1 MKMSGEQRKL
11 PNWMSEQDTHGTSKA
26 KKNCS
31 LKKNILEDN
40 LPFLK
45 FSGSIVYSYEAQECS
60 FFSEYI
66 RERLS
71 KEAVLGFDIEWPP
84 AYRKGKN
91 GKVSLIQVCTSEE
104 ECYLFQVSSMTGFP
118 KGLKRL
124 LEDMSI
130 KKVGV
135 GIEGDQ
141 WKLMS
146 DCDLKLKGFIELTD
160 LANQKLQCKEKWSL
174 NGLVKHLFNKQ
185 LLKDDSVRCSDWN
198 RFPLSEEQKL
208 YAASDAYAGLLIYQK
223 LESLDEKEKLVL
235 SIPTGL
241 SSGSC
246 EVKNKL
252 NSLSQELLVLV
263 DQVPG
268 NFEDSREAERAVHI
282 LDKLSSGLEDLR
294 NILVSSKE
302 QENGTEGEHLSQDET
317 NSASM
322 EDCHA
327 QRKSSKRTEGMV
339 TVPKDTLHQPLHSK
353 QGLTID
359 ELNMIVQE
367 EHEDPIMF
375 DEKFMDIGTDGFY
388 QLGEC
393 PALSNTI
400 KSVLPVSDWTG
411 TPPQPVTP
419 IWLTATPQTSV
430 ALRYY
435 FLSSMLMQDGDT
447 GRDNAFLVPRGVP
460 ATVLGTLPPFSPKKT
475 SGSGLDLL
483 APASYQPLGHLLL
496 PSIQSTVLRTSY
508 IFDDDEEFETEMLK
522 SVEILDKSPESFS
535 TSFPQTLV
543 PSSKVDHNAVDEEED
558 EGIEEEEEDDW
569 DPALPEPNVHQISC
583 LKTYFGHS
591 SFKPVQWKVINS
603 ILKERRDNLVV
614 MATGYGKSLCYQF
627 APVYTSC
634 IGIVISPLISL
645 MEDQVLQLTMSN
657 IPACFLGSAQ
667 SKNVMHDVK
676 GGKFKVI
683 YMTPEFCSVGIS
695 LLQELDN
702 NFGISLIAV
711 DEAHCISEWGHDF
724 RSAYRSLGNLKRLLP
739 SVPVIA
745 LTATASPSVRNDILA
760 SLHLHDPQITCTSFD
775 RPNLYLEVARK
786 TSNMARDLQQ
796 FLIKKHGPGW
806 EFEGA
811 AIVYCPSRKTSEQ
824 VTAELSKLGISC
836 DTYHAGIAIR
846 ARRDVHHRFM
856 RDEIQ
861 CVVATVAFGMGI
873 NKPDIR
879 KVIHYGA
886 PKEMES
892 YYQEIGRAG
901 RDGLPSSCHVLWAPT
916 DMKFN
921 RHMLSEIKNE
931 GFRDYKLKMLA
942 KMEKYLNSSSC
953 RRKIILSHFE
963 DKQLRKVSVGIMGT
977 EKCCDNCKT
986 RLSHNISI
994 IDQEDSLQDFGPQ
1007 AFQFLSAVEAL
1018 GEKFG
1023 TGVPVLFLRGSTS
1036 QRLPDR
1042 YRCHLLF
1049 GKGKDVSEAFWKA
1062 LARQLISEGFLQEL
1076 SGRTK
1081 FATTCGLASKG
1092 RNWMSKA
1099 KTQSCPS
1106 LMLTPNEELCPRR
1119 FVLPSVHPRS
1129 PMVRQPLPDV
1139 GLKRPE
1145 AGVQKASLKD
1155 KFSYQEPG
1163 KLSKSPELPST
1174 SMLRHISPRK
1184 PSKPPEP
1191 AVSPREMQLQTTLY
1205 GKLVAARQKIASEKD
1220 IPPAVLATNK
1230 VLVDMAKIRPT
1241 TVENMKKLDGVS
1253 EAKANMLAPL
1263 VEVVKEFCL
1272 TNSLKAD
1279 SLNISGTNLQTNV
1292 AVSKGSACI
1301 ALPESPR
1308 VTYSLFQEQ
1317 CLSMQTIADT
1327 RSISLTAVGMHLW
1340 QALKAG
1346 YPLDLQRAGLTPAI
1360 QKTITEVIKGPTI
1373 NSDLSSFQA
1382 IRSLLDPEIDIYL
1395 IRMVITLL
1403 EKEDKVDLKKKTLG
1417 LPKEQP
1423 QSLLLQARDK
1433 PQEQEHTQLT
1443 TTMDKSHLWI
1453 EKEEPAKE
1461 ITSSV
1466 QKDCTSVVA
1475 PIKLASWNQ
1484 QVLDEDTEELFS
1496 DSQVQTPKRKLPEWF
1511 EAPKETARSSNIKKA
1526 KTVKKKGLFG

>member
-1 MKMSGEQRKL
+1 MKHRSV
-11 PNWMSEQDTHGTSKA
+11 H
-26 KKNCS
+26 
-31 LKKNILEDN
+31 
-40 LPFLK
+40 
-45 FSGSIVYSYEAQECS
+45 S
-60 FFSEYI
+60 F
-66 RERLS
+66 
-71 KEAVLGFDIEWPP
+71 
-84 AYRKGKN
+84 
-91 GKVSLIQVCTSEE
+91 Q
-104 ECYLFQVSSMTGFP
+104 SSSGFP

-124 LEDMSI
+124 LEDMSV

-141 WKLMS
+141 WKLLS

-160 LANQKLQCKEKWSL
+160 LANEKLQCKEKWSL

-185 LLKDDSVRCSDWN
+185 LLKDDSVRCGDWD
-198 RFPLSEEQKL
+198 RLPLGEDQKL

-223 LESLDEKEKLVL
+223 LESLNEKEQLSL
-235 SIPTGL
+235 SIRTGV
-241 SSGSC
+241 SAGSC
-246 EVKNKL
+246 EVKSKL

-263 DQVPG
+263 DHVPG
-268 NFEDSREAERAVHI
+268 NFKDTRDAERAVEI
-282 LDKLSSGLEDLR
+282 LAKVSSSLDDLR
-294 NILVSSKE
+294 SILEASKE
-302 QENGTEGEHLSQDET
+302 QETGAEQEHLPQSDVNSTYKEDE
-317 NSASM
+317 
-322 EDCHA
+322 HA
-327 QRKSSKRTEGMV
+327 KEKSSRPTEN
-339 TVPKDTLHQPLHSK
+339 TETQQKDTLDKPLHLK

-359 ELNMIVQE
+359 ELLMIEQE
-367 EHEDPIMF
+367 VIEDIKLEEEEEPEPSFVF
-375 DEKFMDIGTDGFY
+375 D
-388 QLGEC
+388 
-393 PALSNTI
+393 S
-400 KSVLPVSDWTG
+400 
-411 TPPQPVTP
+411 
-419 IWLTATPQTSV
+419 
-430 ALRYY
+430 
-435 FLSSMLMQDGDT
+435 
-447 GRDNAFLVPRGVP
+447 
-460 ATVLGTLPPFSPKKT
+460 
-475 SGSGLDLL
+475 
-483 APASYQPLGHLLL
+483 
-496 PSIQSTVLRTSY
+496 
-508 IFDDDEEFETEMLK
+508 DEEFETEMLK
-522 SVEILDKSPESFS
+522 SVEVVDKSPDSFFRS
-535 TSFPQTLV
+535 SPQILE
-543 PSSKVDHNAVDEEED
+543 PKGEVDNAVDEEED
-558 EGIEEEEEDDW
+558 EGIEEEEEEDW

-645 MEDQVLQLTMSN
+645 MEDQVLQLSMSN

-667 SKNVMHDVK
+667 SKNILPEVK

-683 YMTPEFCSVGIS
+683 YMTPEFCSGGIS

-702 NFGISLIAV
+702 NYGLSLIAI

-724 RSAYRSLGNLKRLLP
+724 RSAYRCLGKLKKLLP
-739 SVPVIA
+739 SVPVVA
-745 LTATASPSVRNDILA
+745 LTATASPSVRDDILA
-760 SLHLHDPQITCTSFD
+760 SLKLRNPQITCTSFD

-786 TSNMARDLQQ
+786 TSNISRDLQQ
-796 FLIKKHGPGW
+796 FLNKKQGPGW

-824 VTAELSKLGISC
+824 VTAELLKLGISC
-836 DTYHAGIAIR
+836 DTYHAGMGIK

-921 RHMLSEIKNE
+921 RHMLSEIQNE
-931 GFRDYKLKMLA
+931 GFREYKLKMLA

-963 DKQLRKVSVGIMGT
+963 DKQLRKVSSGIMGT

-986 RLSHNISI
+986 RLRHNISI
-994 IDQEDSLQDFGPQ
+994 TDQEDSLQDFGQQ
-1007 AFQFLSAVEAL
+1007 AFLLISAVEAL

-1042 YRCHLLF
+1042 YRRYHLF
-1049 GKGKDVSEAFWKA
+1049 GTGRDVSETFWKA
-1062 LARQLISEGFLQEL
+1062 LARQLITDGFLQEL

-1081 FATTCGLASKG
+1081 FAITCGLTTKG

-1099 KTQSCPS
+1099 KNQSCPC
-1106 LMLTPNEELCPRR
+1106 LMLTPSEELCPRK
-1119 FVLPSVHPRS
+1119 FAPSLQPRS
-1129 PMVRQPLPDV
+1129 PMVRQLVPDA
-1139 GLKRPE
+1139 GSKKPE
-1145 AGVQKASLKD
+1145 AAIQKISLKD
-1155 KFSYQEPG
+1155 KFSYEEPG
-1163 KLSKSPELPST
+1163 KLSKTSEIPST
-1174 SMLRHISPRK
+1174 SILRFISPRK
-1184 PSKPPEP
+1184 LSKPPEP
-1191 AVSPREMQLQTTLY
+1191 ALSPGEMELQTTLY

-1241 TVENMKKLDGVS
+1241 TIENMKKLDGVS

-1272 TNSLKAD
+1272 ANTLKVD
-1279 SLNISGTNLQTNV
+1279 SLNVPCPNLPTIV
-1292 AVSKGSACI
+1292 AVPKSSACM
-1301 ALPESPR
+1301 AFPESPR
-1308 VTYSLFQEQ
+1308 TTYSLFQEQ
-1317 CLSMQTIADT
+1317 RLSMQKIADT

-1346 YPLDLQRAGLTPAI
+1346 YPLDVLRAGLTPAI
-1360 QKTITEVIKGPTI
+1360 QKTITEIIKGPTI

-1382 IRSLLDPEIDIYL
+1382 IRSLVAPQVDIYL

-1403 EKEDKVDLKKKTLG
+1403 EKERDGELENKPLG
-1417 LPKEQP
+1417 RINEQP
-1423 QSLLLQARDK
+1423 KRQTLQTSGKLQD
-1433 PQEQEHTQLT
+1433 QGDTQPK
-1443 TTMDKSHLWI
+1443 TTMEKSDLWI
-1453 EKEEPAKE
+1453 EKKQSAKE
-1461 ITSSV
+1461 IKPSV
-1466 QKDCTSVVA
+1466 QKDSTSVVA
-1475 PIKLASWNQ
+1475 PIQLASWNQ
-1484 QVLDEDTEELFS
+1484 KVLDEDTEELFS
-1496 DSQVQTPKRKLPEWF
+1496 ESQVQTPKRKFPDWF
-1511 EAPKETARSSNIKKA
+1511 DASKETAKSSNIKKN
-1526 KTVKKKGLFG
+1526 KTGKKGLFG

>member
-1 MKMSGEQRKL
+1 MSGEQRKL
-11 PNWMSEQDTHGTSKA
+11 PSWMTEQDTPCTSATKTNYA
-26 KKNCS
+26 W
-31 LKKNILEDN
+31 KKNILEDN

-45 FSGSIVYSYEAQECS
+45 FSGSIIYSYEAQECS

-66 RERLS
+66 KEKLS
-71 KEAVLGFDIEWPP
+71 KEAILGFDIEWPP
-84 AYRKGKN
+84 VYRKGKN

-146 DCDLKLKGFIELTD
+146 DCDLKLKGFVELAD

-185 LLKDDSVRCSDWN
+185 LLKDDSVRCSDWD
-198 RFPLSEEQKL
+198 RLPLSDDQKL

-223 LESLDEKEKLVL
+223 LESMNEQEKLALTV
-235 SIPTGL
+235 PTGFH
-241 SSGSC
+241 SASF
-246 EVKNKL
+246 EVKSKL
-252 NSLSQELLVLV
+252 KNLSQELLLLM
-263 DQVPG
+263 DQVPDH
-268 NFEDSREAERAVHI
+268 FADIRDAQSIVDI
-282 LDKLSSGLEDLR
+282 LNKFSYGLEDLR
-294 NILVSSKE
+294 NHILGASKE
-302 QENGTEGEHLSQDET
+302 QKNGSQEEFAVRRDFNSTSLEDFLAQDKSLKATEGAHDQ
-317 NSASM
+317 
-322 EDCHA
+322 
-327 QRKSSKRTEGMV
+327 SKDTS
-339 TVPKDTLHQPLHSK
+339 TVPLEGK
-353 QGLTID
+353 QGVTID
-359 ELNMIVQE
+359 ELQMLEQE
-367 EHEDPIMF
+367 EIEDAIQF
-375 DEKFMDIGTDGFY
+375 EEDDEE
-388 QLGEC
+388 LE
-393 PALSNTI
+393 
-400 KSVLPVSDWTG
+400 
-411 TPPQPVTP
+411 
-419 IWLTATPQTSV
+419 
-430 ALRYY
+430 
-435 FLSSMLMQDGDT
+435 SSYV
-447 GRDNAFLVPRGVP
+447 F
-460 ATVLGTLPPFSPKKT
+460 
-475 SGSGLDLL
+475 GS
-483 APASYQPLGHLLL
+483 
-496 PSIQSTVLRTSY
+496 
-508 IFDDDEEFETEMLK
+508 DEEFETEMLK
-522 SVEILDKSPESFS
+522 SVEVLEKSSDSLSIISQPILG
-535 TSFPQTLV
+535 
-543 PSSKVDHNAVDEEED
+543 PSSKVDDNGVDEEED
-558 EGIEEEEEDDW
+558 EGIEEEEDDW

-591 SFKPVQWKVINS
+591 SFKPVQWKVIHS

-667 SKNVMHDVK
+667 TKNIMHEVK

-683 YMTPEFCSVGIS
+683 YMTPEFCSGGIS
-695 LLQELDN
+695 LLQELEN
-702 NFGISLIAV
+702 NYGISLIAI

-724 RSAYRSLGNLKRLLP
+724 RSAYRCLGKLKKLLP
-739 SVPVIA
+739 SVPVMA
-745 LTATASPSVRNDILA
+745 LTATASPSVRSDILA
-760 SLHLHDPQITCTSFD
+760 SLHLRDPQITCTSFD

-786 TSNMARDLQQ
+786 TSNIARDLQQ
-796 FLIKKHGPGW
+796 FLIKKQGPGW
-806 EFEGA
+806 EFDGA
-811 AIVYCPSRKTSEQ
+811 AIVYCPSRRISEQ
-824 VTAELSKLGISC
+824 VTAELCKLGISC
-836 DTYHAGIAIR
+836 DTYHAGMGIK

-921 RHMLSEIKNE
+921 RHMLSEIQNE
-931 GFRDYKLKMLA
+931 HFREYKLKMLG
-942 KMEKYLNSSSC
+942 KMEKYLHSSSC

-963 DKQLRKVSVGIMGT
+963 DKQLRKVSSGIMGT

-986 RLSHNISI
+986 RLSHNISLT
-994 IDQEDSLQDFGPQ
+994 DQEDNLHDFGQQ
-1007 AFQFLSAVEAL
+1007 AFQLLSAVEAL

-1042 YRCHLLF
+1042 YRRHPLF
-1049 GKGKDVSEAFWKA
+1049 GKGRDISEVFWKA
-1062 LARQLISEGFLQEL
+1062 LARQMITEGFLQEL

-1081 FATTCGLASKG
+1081 FATTCALTNKG
-1092 RNWMSKA
+1092 RNWMKKA
-1099 KTQSCPS
+1099 ENQSCPN
-1106 LMLTPNEELCPRR
+1106 LLLTPNEELCPRKS
-1119 FVLPSVHPRS
+1119 FMASLQLHS
-1129 PMVRQPLPDV
+1129 PMVRQPLQTA
-1139 GLKRPE
+1139 GSKKPE
-1145 AGVQKASLKD
+1145 AGAQKSLLKD
-1155 KFSYQEPG
+1155 KFSYEEPG
-1163 KLSKSPELPST
+1163 KLSKASQLPS
-1174 SMLRHISPRK
+1174 SSIFSCISPRK
-1184 PSKPPEP
+1184 TSKPPEP
-1191 AVSPREMQLQTTLY
+1191 AVSPREMELQTTLY

-1241 TVENMKKLDGVS
+1241 TIDNMKRLDGVS

-1272 TNSLKAD
+1272 SKTLKAD
-1279 SLNISGTNLQTNV
+1279 SSNVSGTNLKTNV
-1292 AVSKGSACI
+1292 AVSKGSACT
-1301 ALPESPR
+1301 ALPESTR

-1317 CLSMQTIADT
+1317 RLSMQAVADT

-1346 YPLDLQRAGLTPAI
+1346 YPLDVQRAGLTPAI
-1360 QKTITEVIKGPTI
+1360 QKTITDVINGPTI

-1382 IRSLLDPEIDIYL
+1382 IRSLVPPEIEIYL
-1395 IRMVITLL
+1395 IRIMITLMENGKGDQL
-1403 EKEDKVDLKKKTLG
+1403 ENKPLASTKA
-1417 LPKEQP
+1417 Q
-1423 QSLLLQARDK
+1423 QSLTFQTRK
-1433 PQEQEHTQLT
+1433 KSWEQEAKT
-1443 TTMDKSHLWI
+1443 TTEESHLWI
-1453 EKEEPAKE
+1453 EKEAESLNVCGTNLQTNVADCGGPA
-1461 ITSSV
+1461 SM
-1466 QKDCTSVVA
+1466 A
-1475 PIKLASWNQ
+1475 
-1484 QVLDEDTEELFS
+1484 
-1496 DSQVQTPKRKLPEWF
+1496 LPESPRITYSLFHEQRLSMQTVANTRSISFTAVGMHLWQ
-1511 EAPKETARSSNIKKA
+1511 ALKAGYPLDVQRAGLTPAIQKTITDVINGPTINSGPANCPKSR
-1526 KTVKKKGLFG
+1526 

>member
-1 MKMSGEQRKL
+1 MSREQRKL
-11 PNWMSEQDTHGTSKA
+11 PHWMAEQDTHCTSEA
-26 KKNCS
+26 KKNCAW
-31 LKKNILEDN
+31 KKNILEDS

-45 FSGSIVYSYEAQECS
+45 FTGSIVYSYEAKECS

-84 AYRKGKN
+84 AFKKGKN
-91 GKVSLIQVCTSEE
+91 GKVSLIQLCTSAE

-118 KGLKRL
+118 KGLKKL
-124 LEDMSI
+124 LEDISI

-174 NGLVKHLFNKQ
+174 NGLVKHLFSKQ
-185 LLKDDSVRCSDWN
+185 LLKDDSVRCSDWD
-198 RFPLSEEQKL
+198 RLPLSEDQKL

-223 LESLDEKEKLVL
+223 LESMNEEEKLAL
-235 SIPTGL
+235 SVSTGVN
-241 SSGSC
+241 SGLC

-252 NSLSQELLVLV
+252 NSLSQEILVLV

-268 NFEDSREAERAVHI
+268 NFEDSKDAQRAVDI
-282 LDKLSSGLEDLR
+282 IAKLSSGLEELR
-294 NILVSSKE
+294 SIVEASKK
-302 QENGTEGEHLSQDET
+302 QENVSIEKHLSQGDV
-317 NSASM
+317 NIASI
-322 EDCHA
+322 EDNHT
-327 QRKSSKRTEGMV
+327 QGKNIKYTED
-339 TVPKDTLHQPLHSK
+339 TDTQQKDTLDQPSGSK
-353 QGLTID
+353 QGLTLE
-359 ELNMIVQE
+359 ELHLIEQE
-367 EHEDPIMF
+367 ENEEMIP
-375 DEKFMDIGTDGFY
+375 FY
-388 QLGEC
+388 ERQL
-393 PALSNTI
+393 PAMI
-400 KSVLPVSDWTG
+400 C
-411 TPPQPVTP
+411 
-419 IWLTATPQTSV
+419 
-430 ALRYY
+430 
-435 FLSSMLMQDGDT
+435 
-447 GRDNAFLVPRGVP
+447 LVETRK
-460 ATVLGTLPPFSPKKT
+460 A
-475 SGSGLDLL
+475 
-483 APASYQPLGHLLL
+483 
-496 PSIQSTVLRTSY
+496 REEN
-508 IFDDDEEFETEMLK
+508 DEEPEQSYVFDTDEELETEMLK
-522 SVEILDKSPESFS
+522 SVEDLDKSYESLS
-535 TSFPQTLV
+535 TSSPQMLV
-543 PSSKVDHNAVDEEED
+543 PDIKVDNNAVDEEED
-558 EGIEEEEEDDW
+558 EGIEEEEEEDDW
-569 DPALPEPNVHQISC
+569 DPALPEPNVHQITC

-591 SFKPVQWKVINS
+591 SFKPVQWKVIHS

-627 APVYTSC
+627 APVYTAS

-667 SKNVMHDVK
+667 TKNVMHDVK

-683 YMTPEFCSVGIS
+683 YMTPEFCSSGIS

-702 NFGISLIAV
+702 NYGISLIAI

-724 RSAYRSLGNLKRLLP
+724 RSAYRCLGKLKKLLP

-745 LTATASPSVRNDILA
+745 LTATASPSVREDILA

-786 TSNMARDLQQ
+786 TSNISRDLQP
-796 FLIKKHGPGW
+796 FLIKKQGPGW

-824 VTAELSKLGISC
+824 VTAELLKLSIAC
-836 DTYHAGIAIR
+836 DTYHAGMGIK

-856 RDEIQ
+856 RDELQ

-921 RHMLSEIKNE
+921 RHMLSEIKN
-931 GFRDYKLKMLA
+931 GNFREYKLKMLS
-942 KMEKYLNSSSC
+942 KMEKYLNSSNC

-963 DKQLRKVSVGIMGT
+963 DKQLRKVSYGIMGT

-986 RLSHNISI
+986 RLSHNISYT
-994 IDQEDSLQDFGPQ
+994 DQEDTLQDFGLQ
-1007 AFQFLSAVEAL
+1007 AFQLLSAVEAL

-1042 YRCHLLF
+1042 FRRHPLF
-1049 GKGKDVSEAFWKA
+1049 GKGRDVSEVFWKA

-1081 FATTCGLASKG
+1081 FAITCGLTSKG

-1099 KTQSCPS
+1099 NCQSCPS
-1106 LMLTPNEELCPRR
+1106 LLLTPNEELCPRK
-1119 FVLPSVHPRS
+1119 FVAPSLQSHS
-1129 PMVRQPLPDV
+1129 PMVKQRLPDAASN
-1139 GLKRPE
+1139 KPE
-1145 AGVQKASLKD
+1145 AGIQKAFLKD
-1155 KFSYQEPG
+1155 KFTYQEPG
-1163 KLSKSPELPST
+1163 KLSKTSELPST
-1174 SMLRHISPRK
+1174 SVLRHNSPRK
-1184 PSKPPEP
+1184 PYKPPEP
-1191 AVSPREMQLQTTLY
+1191 AVSPREIELQTSLY
-1205 GKLVAARQKIASEKD
+1205 GKLVTARQKIASEKD

-1230 VLVDMAKIRPT
+1230 VLVDMAKFRPT
-1241 TVENMKKLDGVS
+1241 TIESMKKIDGVS

-1272 TNSLKAD
+1272 ANSLKAD
-1279 SLNISGTNLQTNV
+1279 SLNVSATNLQPSVT
-1292 AVSKGSACI
+1292 VSKGSACMS
-1301 ALPESPR
+1301 LPESPR
-1308 VTYSLFQEQ
+1308 TTYSLFQEQ
-1317 CLSMQTIADT
+1317 RLSMQSIADS

-1346 YPLDLQRAGLTPAI
+1346 YPLDVQRAGLTPAV
-1360 QKTITEVIKGPTI
+1360 QKTITEIIKGPTI

-1382 IRSLLDPEIDIYL
+1382 IRSLVAPEIDIYL

-1403 EKEDKVDLKKKTLG
+1403 EKEGCVELQNKPLG
-1417 LPKEQP
+1417 LFNK
-1423 QSLLLQARDK
+1423 QSPTWHTGGK
-1433 PQEQEHTQLT
+1433 SQEQEQPKAT
-1443 TTMDKSHLWI
+1443 TATEHLWI
-1453 EKEEPAKE
+1453 ETEKPAKE

-1466 QKDCTSVVA
+1466 QEGSTAVVA

-1484 QVLDEDTEELFS
+1484 KALDEDTEDLFS

-1511 EAPKETARSSNIKKA
+1511 EAPKATTISSNIKKA

>member
-1 MKMSGEQRKL
+1 
-11 PNWMSEQDTHGTSKA
+11 
-26 KKNCS
+26 
-31 LKKNILEDN
+31 
-40 LPFLK
+40 
-45 FSGSIVYSYEAQECS
+45 
-60 FFSEYI
+60 
-66 RERLS
+66 
-71 KEAVLGFDIEWPP
+71 
-84 AYRKGKN
+84 
-91 GKVSLIQVCTSEE
+91 
-104 ECYLFQVSSMTGFP
+104 MTGFP

-124 LEDMSI
+124 LEDMSV

-141 WKLMS
+141 WKLLS

-160 LANQKLQCKEKWSL
+160 LANEKLQCKEKWSL

-185 LLKDDSVRCSDWN
+185 LLKDDSVRCGDWD
-198 RFPLSEEQKL
+198 RLPLGEDQKL

-223 LESLDEKEKLVL
+223 LESLNEKEQLSL
-235 SIPTGL
+235 SIRTGV
-241 SSGSC
+241 SAGSC
-246 EVKNKL
+246 EVKSKL

-263 DQVPG
+263 DHVPG
-268 NFEDSREAERAVHI
+268 NFKDTRDAERAVEI
-282 LDKLSSGLEDLR
+282 LAKVSSSLDDLR
-294 NILVSSKE
+294 SILEASKE
-302 QENGTEGEHLSQDET
+302 QETGAEQEHLPQSDVNSTYKEDE
-317 NSASM
+317 
-322 EDCHA
+322 HA
-327 QRKSSKRTEGMV
+327 KEKSSRPTEN
-339 TVPKDTLHQPLHSK
+339 TETQQKDTLDKPLHLK

-359 ELNMIVQE
+359 ELLMIEQE
-367 EHEDPIMF
+367 VIEDIKLEEEEEPEPSFVF
-375 DEKFMDIGTDGFY
+375 D
-388 QLGEC
+388 
-393 PALSNTI
+393 S
-400 KSVLPVSDWTG
+400 
-411 TPPQPVTP
+411 
-419 IWLTATPQTSV
+419 
-430 ALRYY
+430 
-435 FLSSMLMQDGDT
+435 
-447 GRDNAFLVPRGVP
+447 
-460 ATVLGTLPPFSPKKT
+460 
-475 SGSGLDLL
+475 
-483 APASYQPLGHLLL
+483 
-496 PSIQSTVLRTSY
+496 
-508 IFDDDEEFETEMLK
+508 DEEFETEMLK
-522 SVEILDKSPESFS
+522 SVEVVDKSPDSFFRS
-535 TSFPQTLV
+535 SPQILE
-543 PSSKVDHNAVDEEED
+543 PKGEVDNAVDEEED
-558 EGIEEEEEDDW
+558 EGIEEEEEEDW

-645 MEDQVLQLTMSN
+645 MEDQVLQLSMSN

-667 SKNVMHDVK
+667 SKNILPEVK

-683 YMTPEFCSVGIS
+683 YMTPEFCSGGIS

-702 NFGISLIAV
+702 NYGLSLIAI

-724 RSAYRSLGNLKRLLP
+724 RSAYRCLGKLKKLLP
-739 SVPVIA
+739 SVPVVA
-745 LTATASPSVRNDILA
+745 LTATASPSVRDDILA
-760 SLHLHDPQITCTSFD
+760 SLKLRNPQITCTSFD

-786 TSNMARDLQQ
+786 TSNISRDLQQ
-796 FLIKKHGPGW
+796 FLNKKQGPGW

-824 VTAELSKLGISC
+824 VTAELLKLGISC
-836 DTYHAGIAIR
+836 DTYHAGMGIK

-921 RHMLSEIKNE
+921 RHMLSEIQNE
-931 GFRDYKLKMLA
+931 GFREYKLKMLA

-963 DKQLRKVSVGIMGT
+963 DKQLRKVSSGIMGT

-986 RLSHNISI
+986 RLRHNISI
-994 IDQEDSLQDFGPQ
+994 TDQEDSLQDFGQQ
-1007 AFQFLSAVEAL
+1007 AFLLISAVEAL

-1042 YRCHLLF
+1042 YRRYHLF
-1049 GKGKDVSEAFWKA
+1049 GTGRDVSETFWKA
-1062 LARQLISEGFLQEL
+1062 LARQLITDGFLQEL

-1081 FATTCGLASKG
+1081 FAITCGLTTKG

-1099 KTQSCPS
+1099 KNQSCPC
-1106 LMLTPNEELCPRR
+1106 LMLTPSEELCPRK
-1119 FVLPSVHPRS
+1119 FAPSLQPRS
-1129 PMVRQPLPDV
+1129 PMVRQLVPDA
-1139 GLKRPE
+1139 GSKKPE
-1145 AGVQKASLKD
+1145 AAIQKISLKD
-1155 KFSYQEPG
+1155 KFSYEEPG
-1163 KLSKSPELPST
+1163 KLSKTSEIPST
-1174 SMLRHISPRK
+1174 SILRFISPRK
-1184 PSKPPEP
+1184 LSKPPEP
-1191 AVSPREMQLQTTLY
+1191 ALSPGEMELQTTLY

-1241 TVENMKKLDGVS
+1241 TIENMKKLDGVS

-1272 TNSLKAD
+1272 ANTLKVD
-1279 SLNISGTNLQTNV
+1279 SLNVPCPNLPTIV
-1292 AVSKGSACI
+1292 AVPKSSACM
-1301 ALPESPR
+1301 AFPESPR
-1308 VTYSLFQEQ
+1308 TTYSLFQEQ
-1317 CLSMQTIADT
+1317 RLSMQKIADT

-1346 YPLDLQRAGLTPAI
+1346 YPLDVLRAGLTPAI
-1360 QKTITEVIKGPTI
+1360 QKTITEIIKGPTI

-1382 IRSLLDPEIDIYL
+1382 IRSLVAPQVDIYL

-1403 EKEDKVDLKKKTLG
+1403 EKERDGELENKPLG
-1417 LPKEQP
+1417 RINEQP
-1423 QSLLLQARDK
+1423 KRQTLQTSGKLQD
-1433 PQEQEHTQLT
+1433 QGDTQPK
-1443 TTMDKSHLWI
+1443 TTMEKSDLWI
-1453 EKEEPAKE
+1453 EKKQSAKE
-1461 ITSSV
+1461 IKPSV
-1466 QKDCTSVVA
+1466 QKDSTSVVA
-1475 PIKLASWNQ
+1475 PIQLASWNQ
-1484 QVLDEDTEELFS
+1484 KVLDEDTEELFS
-1496 DSQVQTPKRKLPEWF
+1496 ESQVQTPKRKFPDWF
-1511 EAPKETARSSNIKKA
+1511 DASKETAKSSNIKKN
-1526 KTVKKKGLFG
+1526 KTGKKGLFG

>member
-1 MKMSGEQRKL
+1 MSAKQRKL
-11 PNWMSEQDTHGTSKA
+11 PNWMAEQDAQCAREA

-31 LKKNILEDN
+31 WRKNILEDN
-40 LPFLK
+40 LAFLK
-45 FSGSIVYSYEAQECS
+45 FSGSIVYSYEAKECS

-104 ECYLFQVSSMTGFP
+104 ECYLFQVSAMTGFP

-124 LEDMSI
+124 LEDISI

-185 LLKDDSVRCSDWN
+185 LLKDDSVRCSDWD
-198 RFPLSEEQKL
+198 RFPLSEDQKL

-223 LESLDEKEKLVL
+223 LESMNEEEKLAL
-235 SIPTGL
+235 SVPTGV

-246 EVKNKL
+246 DVKNKL
-252 NSLSQELLVLV
+252 SSLSQELLVLV
-263 DQVPG
+263 DHVPG
-268 NFEDSREAERAVHI
+268 HFEDSRDEQRAEDI
-282 LDKLSSGLEDLR
+282 LSKLSSSLGDLR
-294 NILVSSKE
+294 SLIQEASKE
-302 QENGTEGEHLSQDET
+302 QEIGAEDDLQERFSEGDVS
-317 NSASM
+317 SASI
-322 EDCHA
+322 EDIHT
-327 QRKSSKRTEGMV
+327 QGMSSKHTKDLD
-339 TVPKDTLHQPLHSK
+339 TQQKDTIDQPLHRN
-353 QGLTID
+353 QGVTID
-359 ELNMIVQE
+359 ELQMIEQQE
-367 EHEDPIMF
+367 NEDMTKCEEDDVEPEPCCVF
-375 DEKFMDIGTDGFY
+375 D
-388 QLGEC
+388 
-393 PALSNTI
+393 S
-400 KSVLPVSDWTG
+400 
-411 TPPQPVTP
+411 
-419 IWLTATPQTSV
+419 
-430 ALRYY
+430 
-435 FLSSMLMQDGDT
+435 
-447 GRDNAFLVPRGVP
+447 
-460 ATVLGTLPPFSPKKT
+460 
-475 SGSGLDLL
+475 
-483 APASYQPLGHLLL
+483 
-496 PSIQSTVLRTSY
+496 
-508 IFDDDEEFETEMLK
+508 DEELETEMLK
-522 SVEILDKSPESFS
+522 SLEVLDKSPESFTTNS
-535 TSFPQTLV
+535 PQMLAAN
-543 PSSKVDHNAVDEEED
+543 SKVDSNAVDEEED

-569 DPALPEPNVHQISC
+569 DPSVPEPNVHQISC

-591 SFKPVQWKVINS
+591 NFKPVQWKVIHS

-645 MEDQVLQLTMSN
+645 MEDQVLQLEMSN

-667 SKNVMHDVK
+667 SKNILHDVK

-683 YMTPEFCSVGIS
+683 YMTPEFCSGGIS

-702 NFGISLIAV
+702 NYGISLIAI

-724 RSAYRSLGNLKRLLP
+724 RSAYRCLGKLKKLLP
-739 SVPVIA
+739 SVPVVA
-745 LTATASPSVRNDILA
+745 LTATASPSVRDDILA
-760 SLHLHDPQITCTSFD
+760 SLNLRDPQITCTSFD

-786 TSNMARDLQQ
+786 TSNIARDLQQ
-796 FLIKKHGPGW
+796 FLIKKQGSGW

-824 VTAELSKLGISC
+824 VTAELHKLGISC
-836 DTYHAGIAIR
+836 GTYHAGMGIKV
-846 ARRDVHHRFM
+846 RREVHHRFM

-921 RHMLSEIKNE
+921 RHILSEIQNE
-931 GFRDYKLKMLA
+931 RFREYKLKMLS

-963 DKQLRKVSVGIMGT
+963 DKQLRKVSSGIMGT

-994 IDQEDSLQDFGPQ
+994 TDQEDTLQDFGPQ
-1007 AFQFLSAVEAL
+1007 ALLLFSAVEAL

-1042 YRCHLLF
+1042 YRCHPLF
-1049 GKGKDVSEAFWKA
+1049 GKGRDVSEAFWKA
-1062 LARQLISEGFLQEL
+1062 LARQLISEGYLQEL
-1076 SGRTK
+1076 CGHTK
-1081 FATTCGLASKG
+1081 FATACGLAVKG

-1099 KTQSCPS
+1099 RNQSCPC
-1106 LMLTPNEELCPRR
+1106 LMLTPNEELCPRK
-1119 FVLPSVHPRS
+1119 FVVPSLQPRS
-1129 PMVRQPLPDV
+1129 PMVRQLLPDA
-1139 GLKRPE
+1139 GLKKPQ
-1145 AGVQKASLKD
+1145 AGIPKSSLKD
-1155 KFSYQEPG
+1155 MFSYQEPG
-1163 KLSKSPELPST
+1163 KLSKTSEFPST
-1174 SMLRHISPRK
+1174 SVFRHISPRK
-1184 PSKPPEP
+1184 SSKPTEP
-1191 AVSPREMQLQTTLY
+1191 VVSPREMELQTTLY

-1241 TVENMKKLDGVS
+1241 TIENIKKLDGVS

-1272 TNSLKAD
+1272 ANSLKAD
-1279 SLNISGTNLQTNV
+1279 SLNGSGTNSQTNV
-1292 AVSKGSACI
+1292 AVSKSTTCM

-1308 VTYSLFQEQ
+1308 VTYSLFQDQ
-1317 CLSMQTIADT
+1317 HLSMQKIADT

-1346 YPLDLQRAGLTPAI
+1346 YPLDVQRAGLTTAI
-1360 QKTITEVIKGPTI
+1360 QKAITEVIKGPTI
-1373 NSDLSSFQA
+1373 NSDLSSFQT
-1382 IRSLLDPEIDIYL
+1382 IRSLLAPEIDIYL

-1403 EKEDKVDLKKKTLG
+1403 EKHGGGELENKPLG
-1417 LPKEQP
+1417 LPNKQP
-1423 QSLLLQARDK
+1423 QSPTLGQTWGKLQ
-1433 PQEQEHTQLT
+1433 QQHTQPKT
-1443 TTMDKSHLWI
+1443 AMDNSRLWI
-1453 EKEEPAKE
+1453 QKKIPYKDS
-1461 ITSSV
+1461 TSSV
-1466 QKDCTSVVA
+1466 QKDSTSSVQKDSTSSVQKDSTSSVQKDSTSSVQKDSTSSVQKDSTSSVQKDSTSVVA
-1475 PIKLASWNQ
+1475 PIRLASWNQ

-1496 DSQVQTPKRKLPEWF
+1496 ESQTQTPKRKLPEWF
-1511 EAPKETARSSNIKKA
+1511 EAPKGTAKSCDLKKA
-1526 KTVKKKGLFG
+1526 KILKKKGLFG